1 MEIKVNIN
9 QTRTAIYVRFSTA
22 QQKTD
27 RQVMLDHTPN
37 TSTRNINSGKRQ
49 AGRFNHTL
57 GVFQKDL

>member
-1 MEIKVNIN
+1 MEIKVN
-9 QTRTAIYVRFSTA
+9 QTRTAIYARISTA

-49 AGRFNHTL
+49 AGRLSHTL

>member
-1 MEIKVNIN
+1 MEIKVN
-9 QTRTAIYVRFSTA
+9 QTRIAIYARISTA
-22 QQKTD
+22 RQKTD